1 MPQFVAICRDV
12 EGGLPLRR
20 SVREQHLAYVRSLE
34 PGFIK
39 LAGPFL
45 DGAGEMCGSM
55 FVFEAPDRAAIDA
68 YFAKDPY
75 VIAGLFAEIDVRPW
89 RVTIPWS

>member
-1 MPQFVAICRDV
+1 MALFVALCRDI
-12 EGGLPLRR
+12 EGGLALRQ
-20 SVREQHLAYVRSLE
+20 SVREQHLAYVRTLE

-45 DGAGEMCGSM
+45 DEAGEMRGSM
-55 FVFEAPDRAAIDA
+55 FIFEAPDRAAIDA

-75 VIAGLFAEIDVRPW
+75 VVAGLFAELDIRPW
-89 RVTIPWS
+89 RLTIPWS

>member
-1 MPQFVAICRDV
+1 MVLFVALCRDI
-12 EGGLPLRR
+12 ENGLALRQ
-20 SVREQHLAYVRSLE
+20 SVRERHLAHVRALP

-45 DGAGEMCGSM
+45 DEAGQMCGSM
-55 FVFEAPDRAAIDA
+55 FILEAEDRAAIDTE
-68 YFAKDPY
+68 FAKDPY
-75 VIAGLFAEIDVRPW
+75 VIAGLFAKIDVRPW